1 MRGISGLAPAT
12 PIAIDDVGTL
22 EPWIEPMAA
31 EAAAEGFG
39 FVDRLVREW
48 QSGENTFCAAGERF
62 VLARVDDRTVG
73 ICGLNRDASAPDG
86 ATGRLRH
93 LYVRPAWRRRGVGK
107 ALVEEVLGSAPSS
120 FSRVRLR
127 TDDAAAGAF
136 YRALGFAG
144 STEPNAT
151 HVYVFRC

>member
-1 MRGISGLAPAT
+1 MAT
-12 PIAIDDVGTL
+12 PIAIDDVRAL

-39 FVDRLVREW
+39 FVDRLAREW

-62 VLARVDDRTVG
+62 LLARVDGQAAG

-93 LYVRPAWRRRGVGK
+93 LYVRPAWRRQGVGK
-107 ALVEEVLGSAPSS
+107 ALVEEVLGSARSS

-127 TDDAAAGAF
+127 TDTAAAGAF
-136 YRALGFAG
+136 YGALGFAG

>member
-1 MRGISGLAPAT
+1 MASS
-12 PIAIDDVGTL
+12 IAIDDVRTL
-22 EPWIEPMAA
+22 EGWIEPMAA

-48 QSGENTFCAAGERF
+48 QSGENTFSAAGERF
-62 VLARVDDRTVG
+62 LLARVDDRAVG
-73 ICGLNRDASAPDG
+73 ICGLNRDASARDG

-93 LYVRPAWRRRGVGK
+93 LYVRPAWRRHGVGK
-107 ALVEEVLGSAPSS
+107 ALVEEVLGSARSS

-127 TDDAAAGAF
+127 TDTAAAGAF
-136 YRALGFAG
+136 YAALGFAG

>member
-1 MRGISGLAPAT
+1 MAL
-12 PIAIDDVGTL
+12 PIAIDDVRTL

-48 QSGENTFCAAGERF
+48 QTGENTFCAAGERLL
-62 VLARVDDRTVG
+62 LARVDGQAAG
-73 ICGLNRDASAPDG
+73 ICGLNRDASAPNG

-93 LYVRPAWRRRGVGK
+93 LYVRPAWRRQGVGK
-107 ALVEEVLGSAPSS
+107 ALVEEVLGSARSS

-127 TDDAAAGAF
+127 TDTAAAAAF
-136 YRALGFAG
+136 YGTLGFAG

>member
-1 MRGISGLAPAT
+1 MASS
-12 PIAIDDVGTL
+12 IAIDDVRRL

-48 QSGENTFCAAGERF
+48 QTGANTFCAAGERF
-62 VLARVDDRTVG
+62 VVARVDGRAAG
-73 ICGLNRDASAPDG
+73 ICGLNRDVSAPDG

-93 LYVRPAWRRRGVGK
+93 LYVRPAWRRQGVGT
-107 ALVEEVLGSAPSS
+107 ALVEEVLGSARSA

-127 TDDAAAGAF
+127 TDTAAAGAF
-136 YRALGFAG
+136 YAALGFAG

>member
-1 MRGISGLAPAT
+1 MAL
-12 PIAIDDVGTL
+12 PIAIEDVPTL
-22 EPWIEPMAA
+22 GPWIEPMAA

-48 QSGENTFCAAGERF
+48 QTGENTFCAAGERF
-62 VLARVDDRTVG
+62 LLARVYGRAAGV
-73 ICGLNRDASAPDG
+73 CGLNRDASAPDG
-86 ATGRLRH
+86 GTGRLRH
-93 LYVRPAWRRRGVGK
+93 LYVRPACRRQGVGK
-107 ALVEEVLGSAPSS
+107 ALVEEVLGSARSS

-136 YRALGFAG
+136 YGALGFAG

-151 HVYVFRC
+151 HVYVFRH

>member
-1 MRGISGLAPAT
+1 MALS
-12 PIAIDDVGTL
+12 IAIDEVRTL

-39 FVDRLVREW
+39 FLDRLMREW
-48 QSGENTFCAAGERF
+48 QSGENTFCAASERF
-62 VLARVDDRTVG
+62 VLAHLDGQAAG
-73 ICGLNRDASAPDG
+73 ICGLNRDVSAPDG

-93 LYVRPAWRRRGVGK
+93 LYVRPAWRRQGVGK
-107 ALVEEVLGSAPSS
+107 ALVEEVLGSARAS

-136 YRALGFAG
+136 YGALGFAG